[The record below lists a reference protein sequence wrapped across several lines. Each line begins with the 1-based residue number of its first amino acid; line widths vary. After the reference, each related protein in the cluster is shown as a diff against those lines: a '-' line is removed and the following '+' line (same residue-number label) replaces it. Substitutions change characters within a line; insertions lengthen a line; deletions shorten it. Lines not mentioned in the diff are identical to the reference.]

1 MNPIYSV
8 VAAAALILWPVA
20 TVSGARRPDSPAT
33 EAKGMFQQID
43 GWSAEVA
50 ESAFRLNEL
59 AKDNRDSES
68 HLEGLAILREDINRI
83 GSELQSLDAMRAS
96 LSPWEVKA
104 LDQTMPLM
112 HEAAEN
118 AEKAIQT
125 FNSDRARLFAT
136 GYVDDTAQV
145 YKDADQVASILRDYV
160 KLANTRDRE
169 EHLEHSLG
177 E

>member
-1 MNPIYSV
+1 MNRIYSV
-8 VAAAALILWPVA
+8 AASAALILWSVA
-20 TVSGARRPDSPAT
+20 PVSGARKPDSPAT

-43 GWSAEVA
+43 EWSADVA

-59 AKDNRDSES
+59 AKDNRDPES
-68 HLEGLAILREDINRI
+68 HLEGLAVMREDINRI

-104 LDQTMPLM
+104 LDQTLPLM
-112 HEAAEN
+112 HDAADN

-125 FNSDRARLFAT
+125 FNSDRQRLWAT
-136 GYVDDTAQV
+136 AYVDDTAQV
-145 YKDADQVASILRDYV
+145 YKDTDQVASLLRDYL

-169 EHLEHSLG
+169 ERLQHNLG